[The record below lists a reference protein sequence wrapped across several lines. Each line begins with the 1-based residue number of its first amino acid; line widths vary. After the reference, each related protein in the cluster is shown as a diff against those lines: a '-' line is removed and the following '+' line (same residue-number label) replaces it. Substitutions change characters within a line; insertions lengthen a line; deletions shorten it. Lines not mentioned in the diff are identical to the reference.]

1 MENEIGKARLYAMRL
16 VFLLTFIGLAPG
28 AWQEIITPSETLEA
42 YYGVTVSFW
51 AALSILSILGF
62 LYPIKMLPLLLLQ
75 FSYKLIWLLGV
86 GLPLW
91 QQDALEGGAKELAMA
106 NGIGVVL
113 DLVVIPWI
121 YAVKKYLVKP
131 IW

>member
-1 MENEIGKARLYAMRL
+1 MEHEIGKVRLYAMRL
-16 VFLLTFIGLAPG
+16 VFLLTFIGLAPS
-28 AWQEIITPSETLEA
+28 AWQEILAPSETLEA

-51 AALSILSILGF
+51 AALSILSIVGF
-62 LYPIKMLPLLLLQ
+62 LYPVKMLPLLLLQ

-91 QQDALEGGAKELAMA
+91 QEGALEGGVKDLAMA
-106 NGIGVVL
+106 NAIGVIL
-113 DLVVIPWI
+113 DLLVIPWV
-121 YAVKKYLVKP
+121 YAAKKYLVKP